1 MSIRNVRGKSEI
13 SKDLGFL
20 VELFRILI
28 ASVVFFREFFD
39 GGIACD
45 FVFEVFHNFLQAQI
59 GVLVH
64 EFRLMFET
72 GNEVIFFLFLFCSE
86 IFDGKWF
93 CSNGD
98 EPELLKLLALS

>member
-1 MSIRNVRGKSEI
+1 MSIRNVRGKSEV
-13 SKDLGFL
+13 SKHLRFL
-20 VELFRILI
+20 VELFRVLI

-39 GGIACD
+39 GGITCD
-45 FVFEVFHNFLQAQI
+45 FVFEIFHNFLKAQV

-64 EFRLMFET
+64 KFRLVLET

-86 IFDGKWF
+86 ILDGKWF

>member
-1 MSIRNVRGKSEI
+1 MSIRNVRGKSEV
-13 SKDLGFL
+13 SKNLRFL
-20 VELFRILI
+20 VKLLGVLI

-45 FVFEVFHNFLQAQI
+45 FVFEVFHNFLQAQV

-64 EFRLMFET
+64 KFRLVLET
-72 GNEVIFFLFLFCSE
+72 GNEVIFFLFLFGSE
-86 IFDGKWF
+86 IFNGKWF
-93 CSNGD
+93 CPNGD